1 MTRPVIKVLV
11 IEDDPET
18 ASQIIAQLS
27 EQGMEVD
34 HEAEGPSG
42 LARATLGSYDVVT
55 LDRRLPHMDGLTVVG
70 RLRQAGIKT
79 PVLLLS
85 ALGEV
90 EERVRG
96 LRAGGDDYLTKPFAF
111 AELNARIDAL
121 LRRSPEMRST
131 LLRAGDLEVD
141 LLGRTARRGTRNLD
155 LKPRELRLLAH
166 LVRHQGHV
174 ITRAM
179 LFEEV
184 WHYHFDPRTNLID
197 VHIGRL
203 RRKVDM
209 PGDTPLIHTVRG
221 VGFVLRALD

>member
-1 MTRPVIKVLV
+1 MTRAVVKVLV

-18 ASQIIAQLS
+18 AEQIVAQLS

-42 LARATLGSYDVVT
+42 LARAKAGTYDLVT

-70 RLRQAGIKT
+70 LLRQAGIKT

-111 AELNARIDAL
+111 TELNARIDAL
-121 LRRSPEMRST
+121 LRRSPEMRAT

-141 LLGRTARRGTRNLD
+141 LLGHTARRGRRKLE

-203 RRKVDM
+203 RRKVDW
-209 PGDTPLIHTVRG
+209 PGDPPLIHTVRG
-221 VGFVLRALD
+221 AGFVLRAAD